1 MAEQTHL
8 LITTTANDDVDDI
21 VNHCKALKA
30 ARFDPITVVT
40 TDAEQLEA
48 LSAKGL
54 QAIPMPEINNKD
66 EFARLFHAVQK
77 VCASE
82 QDKAGVIMVVPAAA
96 LEQTNPE
103 DLRATRTIFWHE
115 WVDAAVFG
123 RPIFEEADKN
133 NTAFVKV
140 VAGQNRKGMYMSRG
154 AAPYG
159 ADVMVADSGIRAY
172 RFQALRQLAETE
184 PSPLERTE
192 RISML
197 RALEAN
203 LGVYMNLMTSAA

>member
-1 MAEQTHL
+1 
-8 LITTTANDDVDDI
+8 
-21 VNHCKALKA
+21 
-30 ARFDPITVVT
+30 
-40 TDAEQLEA
+40 
-48 LSAKGL
+48 
-54 QAIPMPEINNKD
+54 
-66 EFARLFHAVQK
+66 
-77 VCASE
+77 
-82 QDKAGVIMVVPAAA
+82 
-96 LEQTNPE
+96 
-103 DLRATRTIFWHE
+103 
-115 WVDAAVFG
+115 
-123 RPIFEEADKN
+123 
-133 NTAFVKV
+133 
-140 VAGQNRKGMYMSRG
+140 MSRG